1 MALKIL
7 LLRSFLPSDLNYL
20 KTHLSEYYEF
30 IIPTDFS
37 SDNLVN
43 LAKDAD
49 IFIGNKI
56 SKELIDAA
64 KNLKVIQ
71 VPGVGVDKI
80 DLKLFKDKDI
90 SICNSHS
97 NAQYVAEYS
106 VALMFSLIKKIC
118 VHDRLIRK
126 GDWFRPKN
134 DENEESYTPDSLNEK
149 TIGFLGFGHIAQ
161 RIAAY
166 LSAFPIKYFAFNR
179 SGYKTESYVEGLPTI
194 NFVDLK
200 SILSN
205 SDIIFVTLSLTEKT
219 RNLINL
225 EEIKLMKKTAYLIN
239 ISRGPVIREK
249 DIYIALKEKYI
260 AGAAIDVWYDDIYTD
275 GNVKYPSKKFPFHEL
290 ENIVLS
296 PYCAAITKETSTH
309 LRDVVSNLKLY
320 AKEGS
325 LINVVD
331 KTEGY

>member
-7 LLRSFLPSDLNYL
+7 LLRGFLPSDLNYL

-30 IIPTDFS
+30 IIPADFS
-37 SDNLVN
+37 SENLTT

-49 IFIGNKI
+49 VFIGNKI

-64 KNLKVIQ
+64 KNLKLIQ

-80 DLKLFKDKDI
+80 DLKLLKDKDI
-90 SICNSHS
+90 SICNTHS
-97 NAQYVAEYS
+97 NAQYVAEYG

-118 VHDRLIRK
+118 IHDRLMRK
-126 GDWFRPKN
+126 GVWFRPKEEC
-134 DENEESYTPDSLNEK
+134 DESYMPDSINGK

-166 LSAFPIKYFAFNR
+166 LSAFPIKFLAFNR
-179 SGYKTESYVEGLPTI
+179 SGYKTKVCVERLPTI

-200 SILSN
+200 SILTT
-205 SDIIFVTLSLTEKT
+205 SDIIFVTLPLTEKT
-219 RNLINL
+219 RNLVNL
-225 EEIKLMKKTAYLIN
+225 EKIRLMKKTAYLIN

-249 DIYIALKEKYI
+249 DLYIALKEKYI

-275 GNVKYPSKKFPFHEL
+275 GKVKYPSKKFPFHEL
-290 ENIVLS
+290 ENIILS
-296 PYCAAITKETSTH
+296 PYYAAITKETSTH